1 MLSDNTLKDVT
12 MTSKRNA
19 KLNTASAFAFTFF
32 PACNYFAGFYW
43 RWYFK
48 NISVSMG

>member
-1 MLSDNTLKDVT
+1 

-19 KLNTASAFAFTFF
+19 QLNTASAFAFTFF
-32 PACNYFAGFYW
+32 QVSNFFAGLYW

-48 NISVSMG
+48 NTSVSMG